1 MNRLYGE
8 SSFNNLVF
16 GAKWR
21 FTGPNNPLGVG
32 IIPFYRWWMDKGDDF
47 SGFNQMQR
55 GAGPGGDI
63 GDFGLILF
71 VDGRLSRS
79 VNVSANLGYILNS
92 NPKGTFGGTE
102 VVMLDRPDEI
112 IAGVGF
118 DFPINKYF
126 QPVLEL
132 RSTQYA
138 GGRTPNAFENSP
150 VDALAGVKIYP
161 RRWFGF
167 GLAYRMHINQ
177 QDRSSFEGADFNRTI
192 NQITNV
198 NPVGPQPL
206 TVVPGT
212 TRAGDGWQFPARL
225 YAVG

>member
-1 MNRLYGE
+1 
-8 SSFNNLVF
+8 
-16 GAKWR
+16 
-21 FTGPNNPLGVG
+21 
-32 IIPFYRWWMDKGDDF
+32 
-47 SGFNQMQR
+47 
-55 GAGPGGDI
+55 
-63 GDFGLILF
+63 
-71 VDGRLSRS
+71 
-79 VNVSANLGYILNS
+79 
-92 NPKGTFGGTE
+92 
-102 VVMLDRPDEI
+102 VMLDRPDEI

-177 QDRSSFEGADFNRTI
+177 QDRSSFEGRDFNRRI

-198 NPVGPQPL
+198 NPAGPQPL
-206 TVVPGT
+206 TVVPSTSRAATVGSFPIGFT
-212 TRAGDGWQFPARL
+212 PSDDANGFIAQFWIGHRNAREPDVLPNQAPVISSFAASTSSITVPCPPGQVSETCPTRQRRSRSDHHGDRS
-225 YAVG
+225 